1 MNFGDKLRVL
11 IEEQGIT
18 QKELASHLNIAP
30 STVSSYVQNTREPDF
45 ATLKSF
51 AKYFNVSIDYLLDCR
66 TGHAN
71 TRQEDELL
79 RIFRCLTDEQK
90 EVCIEQ
96 CKVFIRLNNKQ
107 KETRKSSW
115 LTSKIT
121 DLNNINLHFFQNLI
135 YLCIKNKLLL

>member
-1 MNFGDKLRVL
+1 MSFGNKLRTL

-45 ATLKSF
+45 VTLKLI

-66 TGHAN
+66 TGN
-71 TRQEDELL
+71 TFTHQEDELL
-79 RIFRCLTDEQK
+79 RVFRSLTAEQK

-96 CKVFIRLNNKQ
+96 CKVFVRLNR
-107 KETRKSSW
+107 KEKAKSS
-115 LTSKIT
+115 
-121 DLNNINLHFFQNLI
+121 
-135 YLCIKNKLLL
+135 